1 MYDFQVYLERLNEIY
16 VDLKQTLIHSVHKPL
31 SMCLLFCGGNEWLFL
46 RRGVR
51 AQERGKMANEECP
64 RKVCGKKCVRKTKKL
79 TNTIQLLAVE
89 FENITAGE
97 NE

>member
-1 MYDFQVYLERLNEIY
+1 M
-16 VDLKQTLIHSVHKPL
+16 
-31 SMCLLFCGGNEWLFL
+31 FL